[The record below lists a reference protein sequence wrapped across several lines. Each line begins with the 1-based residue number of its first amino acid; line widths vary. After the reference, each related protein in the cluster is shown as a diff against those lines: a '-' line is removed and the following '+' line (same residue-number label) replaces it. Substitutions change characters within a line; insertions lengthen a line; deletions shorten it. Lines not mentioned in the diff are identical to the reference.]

1 MSCPSI
7 SVNVTVV
14 FHFCVSLVTAGLW
27 SGCCGCSVS
36 QLCGG
41 DALVSNTVV
50 ASLIKCIK
58 MI

>member
-1 MSCPSI
+1 MAA
-7 SVNVTVV
+7 VAV
-14 FHFCVSLVTAGLW
+14 
-27 SGCCGCSVS
+27 SVS

-50 ASLIKCIK
+50 ASWIKCIK